1 MESNKNTVTIMLK
14 IKLVYDGESTTDG
27 KSILVDRLW
36 PREIKKE
43 EIKIDEWLKDI
54 APSNELT
61 RWFAQDQSKWV
72 EFKRRYYRELKDK
85 KELLSELKKRAA
97 SQTIT
102 FLFSAKDA
110 EHKNAIALK

>member
-1 MESNKNTVTIMLK
+1 
-14 IKLVYDGESTTDG
+14 
-27 KSILVDRLW
+27 
-36 PREIKKE
+36 
-43 EIKIDEWLKDI
+43 
-54 APSNELT
+54 
-61 RWFAQDQSKWV
+61 V